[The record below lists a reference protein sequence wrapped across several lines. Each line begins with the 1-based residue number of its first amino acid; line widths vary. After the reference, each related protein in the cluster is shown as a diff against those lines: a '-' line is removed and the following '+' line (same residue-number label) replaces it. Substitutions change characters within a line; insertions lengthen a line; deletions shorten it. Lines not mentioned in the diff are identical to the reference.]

1 MVNEAGGMSWP
12 ITAATVLLVL
22 WSVSF
27 FVLLDAV
34 ASIFPKFNLAGETV
48 STVIGVG
55 AGVGVGVA
63 GVGVGVAGV
72 GVGDPPPS
80 RLSVNTIAGDAPPT
94 GLQGATKV
102 RLFVSPVKPSSSQEG
117 AFVVPSSTLVLT
129 TIVDP
134 LLKIACDPQQSPKML
149 NSASCQPSA
158 RLRTL
163 SSPDAE

>member
-1 MVNEAGGMSWP
+1 
-12 ITAATVLLVL
+12 TVLLVL

-55 AGVGVGVA
+55 A